1 MSAMPHPRR
10 VTPFGKLLAVVLATT
25 VGGVVLA
32 PAALVARAPT
42 DTPTETP
49 FRAQTPNATVQRIQK
64 ALSNIG
70 LYAGPVDGRMSR
82 DTEAAIKAYQ
92 RMTDLP
98 VDGRATEALAQHLDT
113 GERVGDLLS
122 RLEKARREN
131 IDAARQALLAHPA
144 TRDLVTGEVKE
155 AADPTRDS
163 TPCFRNPTARCLLSE
178 AAESSKAIAQ
188 ADLRDWA
195 LGEVLAAQAM
205 AGLAKEALDTVRRI
219 RDPRLIVVA
228 LRDIAEAQALGGRGT
243 EALAAAD
250 IIPDGAKHVEALA
263 AIAEIQ
269 VRRGDRADA
278 RATIA
283 RLLEALGTITDP
295 LKRVAFRARAAVTL
309 AAAGDESGALANV
322 KAAETLA
329 RAEAE
334 PQNMGAALR
343 HVASA
348 LADMRQTAQAM
359 ALLKDLRDDSDRMPV
374 LITAATQ
381 QAQAGDAA
389 AAMATA
395 DSIEEIRYRANVLGP
410 VAVAQA
416 RAGDRR
422 AADTTI
428 EMALVAAERIKMP
441 FARAYAA
448 SRLAL
453 ALTEIGGSVRDG
465 DTTRVIFERA
475 VTTAEGIEDSRLKAQ
490 TLWTIAAARR
500 RVGDIKGATTTET
513 RAEAATE
520 DVKSTLTQV
529 WMFSE
534 IAAGH
539 AQMGESD
546 VGWAAF
552 NRGLKIAEGITNAWG
567 RSRALARLAQT
578 LIQLVEPGTV
588 LRPNR

>member
-1 MSAMPHPRR
+1 MSALPHLRR
-10 VTPFGKLLAVVLATT
+10 APPFGTLLAVTLAAT
-25 VGGVVLA
+25 VVGATL
-32 PAALVARAPT
+32 PEAALARAPT
-42 DTPTETP
+42 DAPVESP
-49 FRAQTPNATVQRIQK
+49 FRVQTPNPIVQRIQK
-64 ALSNIG
+64 ALTNIG
-70 LYAGPVDGRMSR
+70 LYAGPVDGRMNR
-82 DTEAAIKAYQ
+82 ETEAAIKAYQ
-92 RMTDLP
+92 RMTGLP

-113 GERVGDLLS
+113 GEKVGDLLS

-131 IDAARQALLAHPA
+131 IDAARQALLAHPS
-144 TRDLVTGEVKE
+144 TRDLITGEAKE
-155 AADPTRDS
+155 AADPTRDV
-163 TPCFRNPTARCLLSE
+163 TPCFRNPTARCLLAE

-219 RDPRLIVVA
+219 RDPRLIMVA
-228 LRDIAEAQALGGRGT
+228 LRDIAEAQALGGRGG

-250 IIPDGAKHVEALA
+250 IIPDSLKHVEALA

-278 RATIA
+278 RTTIA
-283 RLLEALGTITDP
+283 RLLEALGTISDP

-309 AAAGDESGALANV
+309 AAAGDEAGALANV

-329 RAEAE
+329 RAETE

-374 LITAATQ
+374 LISAATQ

-395 DSIEEIRYRANVLGP
+395 DSIEEIRYRAIVLGR

-416 RAGDRR
+416 RAGDRT
-422 AADTTI
+422 AADATI
-428 EMALVAAERIKMP
+428 ETALAAAERIKMP

-453 ALTEIGGSVRDG
+453 ALTEIGGSARDG
-465 DTTRVIFERA
+465 GTTRVLFERA
-475 VTTAEGIEDSRLKAQ
+475 VATAEGIEDSRLKAQ

-500 RVGDIKGATTTET
+500 RVGDAMGATATEA
-513 RAEAATE
+513 RAEAATA

-534 IAAGH
+534 IAANH
-539 AQMGESD
+539 AQMGESEA
-546 VGWAAF
+546 GWVAF

-578 LIQLVEPGTV
+578 LIQLIEPGTA
-588 LRPNR
+588 LRPHR